1 MIVQTIFIVLGIL
14 VVGTIFRVGEV
25 TERFRVYMILDKS
38 VDALDE
44 ISEKPAQYRLGY
56 LAALDK
62 VGQGVHNK

>member
-1 MIVQTIFIVLGIL
+1 MMGVILSVGISLFIIYYAVAVGKLIERIRVFNIL
-14 VVGTIFRVGEV
+14 SST
-25 TERFRVYMILDKS
+25 